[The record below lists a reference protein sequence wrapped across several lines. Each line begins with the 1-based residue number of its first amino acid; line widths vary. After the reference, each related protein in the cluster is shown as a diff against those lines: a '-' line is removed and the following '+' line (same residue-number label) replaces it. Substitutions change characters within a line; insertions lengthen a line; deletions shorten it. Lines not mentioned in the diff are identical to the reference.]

1 MNTDN
6 KLMME
11 ALDSKFTKP
20 VDVSDSIKTQLG
32 QAHGIVKGLIELLD
46 RTPSG
51 QTPYN
56 EMAITHLVN
65 LQEDLKEL
73 SQILQDRML
82 NKSENA
88 EAASAGKKRLKYD
101 YEWVTAFLPRDIDI
115 SNRAGEEKVLDLAF
129 KETLRLLVPDRKN
142 PLLAARNMFGDEDF
156 PGEIVSQYAHYQ
168 QHGFPD
174 ASADGWY
181 AAKDEDAENAKS
193 AHKRN
198 ANNK

>member
-32 QAHGIVKGLIELLD
+32 QAHGIVKGLIDLLD
-46 RTPSG
+46 KTPAS

-88 EAASAGKKRLKYD
+88 EAASAGKKRLQYD
-101 YEWVTAFLPRDIDI
+101 YEWVTAFLPRDLDI

-168 QHGFPD
+168 KHGFPD

-181 AAKDEDAENAKS
+181 AAKDEDAENAES

-198 ANNK
+198 LNNK

>member
-46 RTPSG
+46 KTPSG

-56 EMAITHLVN
+56 EMATTHLVN

-156 PGEIVSQYAHYQ
+156 PGEIISQYEWYQ
-168 QHGFPD
+168 KHGFPD

-181 AAKDEDAENAKS
+181 AAKDEDAENAES

-198 ANNK
+198 LNNK